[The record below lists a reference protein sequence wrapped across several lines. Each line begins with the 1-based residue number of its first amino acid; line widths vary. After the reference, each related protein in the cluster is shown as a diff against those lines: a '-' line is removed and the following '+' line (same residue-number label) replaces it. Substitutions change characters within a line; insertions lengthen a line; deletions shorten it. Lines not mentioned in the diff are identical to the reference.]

1 MPIRTARVLVDQLAA
16 GLNSALE
23 PPGRVALSWSAASG
37 LLAGGAWVAMLASTG
52 RASAST
58 AWFLSTVFFVV
69 FGILGFVHGAVLG
82 YLGRDREQSRWRVL
96 RSVVWAAVLGAP
108 VLALMYEIAIWLSM
122 TEVAV
127 LTARP
132 SLVIGVS
139 VSWLVLL
146 AVCTL
151 AVWQGAVVL
160 RRAYAHWPEC
170 RLGTLLLAV
179 TFAFLLLSFLSE
191 PPAVW
196 GSDLRV
202 KGMGA
207 LLLAAG
213 VTAWIASPVIVIA
226 LHAAHRRLQRR
237 GKPALRVQ

>member
-1 MPIRTARVLVDQLAA
+1 MPVRTARMLVDRLAA
-16 GLNSALE
+16 GLSAAME
-23 PPGRVALSWSAASG
+23 PPGRVALSWAAASG
-37 LLAGGAWVAMLASTG
+37 LLAGGAWVAVLASTG
-52 RASAST
+52 RTSAST
-58 AWFLSTVFFVV
+58 SWFLSTLFFVV

-82 YLGRDREQSRWRVL
+82 YLGRDREHSRWRVL

-108 VLALMYEIAIWLSM
+108 VLALMYEIAVWISM

-127 LTARP
+127 LAPRP
-132 SLVIGVS
+132 ALVIGVS

-146 AVCTL
+146 TVCTL

-160 RRAYAHWPEC
+160 RCAYSHWPEC
-170 RLGTLLLAV
+170 RLGTLLLAA

-191 PPAVW
+191 PPVVW

-202 KGMGA
+202 TGMGA

-237 GKPALRVQ
+237 VKPALRVR